1 MIRRPPRSTRTDTL
15 FPDTTLFRSVHGS
28 ACDTGYR
35 PSVAERDGIR
45 DPVGGADARM
55 VRFMPTMAAAG
66 LALARWR
73 EGGAPLARHPRLL
86 RGTGPRDIVVDVQ
99 GNALG
104 GVRLPEGEAPEDR

>member
-1 MIRRPPRSTRTDTL
+1 MFRVPPH
-15 FPDTTLFRSVHGS
+15 PDAANLLRWEVAGAVHGS

-73 EGGAPLARHPRLL
+73 EGGAPPARHPRLL
-86 RGTGPRDIVVDVQ
+86 PGTGPGDLVVDVQ
-99 GNALG
+99 GNAPGRL
-104 GVRLPEGEAPEDR
+104 RLPHVVTRQNVR